1 VAGRVLRGMRGGEA
15 WTAEFHMRRLLSA
28 AIAFLAVACT
38 LNPIARAAGGGAVTG
53 TVKDALGRPVAG
65 VNLVLQTADGH
76 ILARTRSAQS
86 GAFRFRNVPTG
97 MYAVVANKDG
107 FRTGVTIAAVRTT
120 GGANLDIAL
129 ESETALSLQVV
140 TTRINPQPSGVTKT
154 GSSQYSLTQHDIAAL
169 PQGSNTPIN
178 EVLLQMPGVVQDDES
193 QVHVDG
199 EHEDLQWRINGVMMP
214 MDSFTGFGQI
224 FNSFFV
230 RRVSLLDG
238 ILPVTYGYRD
248 AGVLDLVTK
257 DGCSDP
263 GGNVGFYGGQRETL
277 QPSFEYGGCK
287 GPFSYYY
294 TGTFLHSNLAFS
306 SATSGPV
313 PIHNITNQGQ
323 GFGYFTYELN
333 PLNKLSFTTG
343 VSVNNSEYPN
353 EPGLPVLYNLDGVS
367 QCSTNAPFICPY
379 RSTGINESLD
389 QDYYFGVLALS
400 GVIGPQVN
408 YQVAYTGAYSTIQ
421 FHPDPIGDL
430 LYQGVA
436 SDSFRSEFDN
446 TLQTDLS
453 REFDVHNW
461 GSHNIG
467 TGFYLGYYGVQQDD
481 TTLAFPTNPPV
492 PPSTTP
498 TQASNVPVSIVQN
511 ENNINMLYGV
521 YLQDIWQINEQLALT
536 YGVRWDG
543 VSGIIDNNMVSP
555 RINLLYQPGKNT
567 ALHAGFAR
575 YFQTPDFETVSE
587 ESFKAFENTTAA
599 VSPGGTQSYPEKD
612 YYWDAGVLHHFGSHL
627 TVTANGYFRL
637 SQDLIDSGQFGFVP
651 IFVPFNYQHGR
662 IWGSEFSSTYNW
674 ENLSVR
680 GNFTYSV
687 AQGNQVASG
696 QFNFTPQELAYIS
709 NHYIFLDH
717 SQQYS
722 ASGGITYR
730 WRSYLFS
737 MDGTYGSGLRAGF
750 ANTDE
755 LGENFQI
762 NLAMEKGWQVPN
774 LGEVKTR
781 VVLVN
786 ATDNIN
792 ELRNGTGIGIFEP
805 GYGPRRTVYGGITVP
820 LPAIGGPS
828 GNP

>member
-1 VAGRVLRGMRGGEA
+1 MVAAFALLAMTFIF
-15 WTAEFHMRRLLSA
+15 TAMA
-28 AIAFLAVACT
+28 Q
-38 LNPIARAAGGGAVTG
+38 GAEGASGQRING
-53 TVKDALGRPVAG
+53 TVKDALGRPLPDVQLTLKSG
-65 VNLVLQTADGH
+65 DGR
-76 ILARTRSAQS
+76 ILGRTRSGQNGNFEFRHVSS
-86 GAFRFRNVPTG
+86 GT
-97 MYAVVANKDG
+97 YEIEANKNG
-107 FRTGVTIAAVRTT
+107 FQTGVAIAAVSA
-120 GGANLDIAL
+120 GSEAQPVAIAL
-129 ESETALSLQVV
+129 ASEAALSLKVA
-140 TTRINPQPSGVTKT
+140 TTRINRQPNGVTET
-154 GSSQYSLTQHDIAAL
+154 GNSMYSLNQHEITAL
-169 PQGSNTPIN
+169 PQGQNTPIN
-178 EVLLQMPGVVQDDES
+178 QVLLQMPGVVQDDES

-199 EHEDLQWRINGVMMP
+199 EHEDLQWRVNGVMMP

-230 RRVSLLDG
+230 RSVSLLDG

-248 AGVLDLVTK
+248 AGVLDMVTK
-257 DGCSDP
+257 DGCSNP

-277 QPSFEYGGCK
+277 EPSFEYGACD
-287 GPFSYYY
+287 GPFSAYY

-306 SATSGPV
+306 SATPGPT

-323 GFGYFTYELN
+323 GFGYFTYEIN
-333 PLNKLSFTTG
+333 PLNKLSMITG
-343 VSVNNSEYPN
+343 VSVNNSEYPA
-353 EPGLPVLYNLDGVS
+353 EPGLTAFYDLKGVS
-367 QCSTNAPFICPY
+367 PCTLPTVCTPPNYPSQDIK
-379 RSTGINESLD
+379 ESLD
-389 QDYYFGVLALS
+389 QDYYFGILALS
-400 GVIGPQVN
+400 GVIGPEVN

-430 LYQGVA
+430 IYQGVA

-446 TLQTDLS
+446 TLQTDIS
-453 REFDVHNW
+453 RVFDSHDL

-481 TTLAFPTNPPV
+481 TTLAFPVETLSSGKIIQT
-492 PPSTTP
+492 ST
-498 TQASNVPVSIVQN
+498 VPVSIVLNQ
-511 ENNINMLYGV
+511 NNINMLYGV
-521 YLQDIWQINEQLALT
+521 YLQDIWNISEQLTLT
-536 YGVRWDG
+536 AGFRWDG

-555 RINLLYQPGKNT
+555 RINLLYQITRDT
-567 ALHAGFAR
+567 AFHAGFAR
-575 YFQTPDFETVSE
+575 YFQTPDFQTVSE
-587 ESFKAFENTTAA
+587 GAFNAFKGTTAA
-599 VSPGGTQSYPEKD
+599 VSQGGTQPYPEKD
-612 YYWDAGVLHHFGSHL
+612 YYWAAGVLHHFGQHL
-627 TVTANGYFRL
+627 TVTENGYFRL
-637 SQDLIDSGQFGFVP
+637 SQDLIDLGQFGFVP
-651 IFVPFNYQHGR
+651 VFVPFNYQHGR
-662 IWGSEFSSTYNW
+662 IYGSEFSATYNW

-786 ATDNIN
+786 
-792 ELRNGTGIGIFEP
+792 
-805 GYGPRRTVYGGITVP
+805 
-820 LPAIGGPS
+820 
-828 GNP
+828 